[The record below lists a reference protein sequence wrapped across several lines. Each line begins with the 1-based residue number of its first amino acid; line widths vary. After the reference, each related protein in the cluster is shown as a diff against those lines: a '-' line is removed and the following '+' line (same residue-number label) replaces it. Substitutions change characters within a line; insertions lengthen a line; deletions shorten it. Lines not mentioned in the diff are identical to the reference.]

1 MGKGQPLGKH
11 GTGGGNRTHK
21 GFRPPD
27 FESSAS
33 ANSATPALL
42 RGKRGILY
50 RLAVGFQPGIMRQSI
65 AGVSISREKIPES
78 GAEFPLVFL
87 RSSGEFGV
95 EGPGDGAEEPG
106 D

>member
-1 MGKGQPLGKH
+1 
-11 GTGGGNRTHK
+11 
-21 GFRPPD
+21 
-27 FESSAS
+27 
-33 ANSATPALL
+33 
-42 RGKRGILY
+42 
-50 RLAVGFQPGIMRQSI
+50 MRQSI
-65 AGVSISREKIPES
+65 AGVSISREEIPES